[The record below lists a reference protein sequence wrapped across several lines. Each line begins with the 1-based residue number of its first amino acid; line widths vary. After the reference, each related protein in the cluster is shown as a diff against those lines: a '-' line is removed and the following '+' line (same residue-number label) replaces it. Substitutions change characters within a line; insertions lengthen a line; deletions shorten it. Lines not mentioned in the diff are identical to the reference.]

1 MKRLTTHIS
10 ETEGLEQLDEGRLS
24 SALKTTY
31 VLAQASSSKK
41 NGDEV
46 VRHSKQAIRALSKP
60 VAAEHPNPVNLRL
73 DRIEN
78 SLISLARS
86 QIAQRKQIGNGI
98 AVATASALISDRV
111 AKQINQQQRR

>member
-1 MKRLTTHIS
+1 MKSLTEFLADDS
-10 ETEGLEQLDEGRLS
+10 DLNQLHEGRLS

-46 VRHSKQAIRALSKP
+46 VRHSTEAIRALSKP

-73 DRIEN
+73 NRIEK

-86 QIAQRKQIGNGI
+86 QIAQRKQTSNGI
-98 AVATASALISDRV
+98 AISAASALISDRV
-111 AKQINQQQRR
+111 FKKINNRK

>member
-1 MKRLTTHIS
+1 MKRLT
-10 ETEGLEQLDEGRLS
+10 EFLADDPDLNQLHEGRLS

-41 NGDEV
+41 NGVEV
-46 VRHSKQAIRALSKP
+46 VRHSNEAIRTLSKP
-60 VAAEHPNPVNLRL
+60 VAADHPNPVNLRL
-73 DRIEN
+73 DRIEKA
-78 SLISLARS
+78 LISLANS

-111 AKQINQQQRR
+111 AEHIMKR

>member
-1 MKRLTTHIS
+1 MKRLTEFLADDS
-10 ETEGLEQLDEGRLS
+10 DLNQLDEGRLS
-24 SALKTTY
+24 NALKTTY

-46 VRHSKQAIRALSKP
+46 VSNSTEAIRALSKP
-60 VAAEHPNPVNLRL
+60 VAADHPDPVNIRL
-73 DRIEN
+73 DRIEKA
-78 SLISLARS
+78 LISLANS

-111 AKQINQQQRR
+111 AEHIMKR

>member
-1 MKRLTTHIS
+1 MKRLTEFLADDS
-10 ETEGLEQLDEGRLS
+10 DLNQLDEGRLS
-24 SALKTTY
+24 NALKTTY

-46 VRHSKQAIRALSKP
+46 VRHSSEAIRVFSKP
-60 VAAEHPNPVNLRL
+60 IAAEHPNPVSQRL
-73 DRIEN
+73 ERIERA
-78 SLISLARS
+78 LISMANA

-111 AKQINQQQRR
+111 AKQIMKR

>member
-1 MKRLTTHIS
+1 MKRLTTHIE
-10 ETEGLEQLDEGRLS
+10 ETEALEQLDEALLA

-46 VRHSKQAIRALSKP
+46 VRHSTEAIRALSKP

-73 DRIEN
+73 DRIEK

-86 QIAQRKQIGNGI
+86 QIAQRKQTSNGI
-98 AVATASALISDRV
+98 AISAASALISDRV
-111 AKQINQQQRR
+111 AKQINQQKRR